1 MDEASTPEADIQ
13 GTEPATPADP
23 TRGDDGRFV
32 ATGATE
38 LEAEPATNDE
48 PDAPG
53 DETPEPEPKP
63 SGFEKRISKLTY
75 QAREAERQAAYWRGQ
90 AEAKGGGAPQQGAAQ
105 PEATD
110 GPPKQ
115 ESFETYDEYLR
126 ALTRHEIRTEMA
138 QERQKLTRDLEGR
151 ELQGGFEKRVEAVRA
166 KHEDFDEV
174 AFANDHQVSPTMRD
188 AIMNTQDGAEIAY
201 WLGQHHDES
210 NRIARLSPN
219 HQILELGRIS
229 ARLAAPPPA
238 PPPRLASTAPAPIT
252 PVKAGGKAVEGL
264 RDDLPIGEWMRRREE
279 EVRRRHKR

>member
-1 MDEASTPEADIQ
+1 MEATLPENDTQ
-13 GTEPATPADP
+13 GTEPEDTTVVP
-23 TRGDDGRFV
+23 
-32 ATGATE
+32 GAAE
-38 LEAEPATNDE
+38 PEAEPAQPD
-48 PDAPG
+48 PDAPATG
-53 DETPEPEPKP
+53 DQPEPKP
-63 SGFEKRISKLTY
+63 PKPSGVEKRISELRW
-75 QAREAERQAAYWRGQ
+75 QAGQAERKAAYWQGI
-90 AEAKGGGAPQQGAAQ
+90 AEAKGGAPAPQQGAPDSAK
-105 PEATD
+105 D

-174 AFANDHQVSPTMRD
+174 AFSNDHQVSPTMRD
-188 AIMNTQDGAEIAY
+188 GIMNMDDGAEIAY
-201 WLGQHHDES
+201 WLGQNHEES

-238 PPPRLASTAPAPIT
+238 PPPRPASAAPAPIT

-264 RDDLPIGEWMRRREE
+264 REDLPIGEWMKRRTT
-279 EVRRRHKR
+279 EVRKR

>member
-1 MDEASTPEADIQ
+1 MDEQTLPEETQ
-13 GTEPATPADP
+13 GTEPVTPADP

-38 LEAEPATNDE
+38 PEAEPATNDE

-53 DETPEPEPKP
+53 DETPEPQSKP
-63 SGFEKRISKLTY
+63 SGVDRRISKLVY
-75 QAREAERQAAYWRGQ
+75 QAREAERREAYWRGI
-90 AEAKGGGAPQQGAAQ
+90 AEAKSGQGPQQGAPPA
-105 PEATD
+105 ATE

-115 ESFETYDEYLR
+115 ESFDTYDEYLR

-151 ELQGGFEKRVEAVRA
+151 ELQGGFERRVEAVRA

-174 AFANDHQVSPTMRD
+174 AFGNDHQVSPTMRD
-188 AIMNTQDGAEIAY
+188 AILNTQDGAEIAY
-201 WLGQHHDES
+201 WLGQNHEES

-238 PPPRLASTAPAPIT
+238 PPRPASTAPTPIT

-279 EVRRRHKR
+279 QIRRRQ

>member
-1 MDEASTPEADIQ
+1 METLPEDEVQ
-13 GTEPATPADP
+13 GTEPEVEAVVPGT
-23 TRGDDGRFV
+23 
-32 ATGATE
+32 TE
-38 LEAEPATNDE
+38 PEAEPVETD

-53 DETPEPEPKP
+53 DETPEPPPKP
-63 SGFEKRISKLTY
+63 SGVDRRISKLVY

-105 PEATD
+105 PAATD

-151 ELQGGFEKRVEAVRA
+151 ELQGGFEKRVAAVRE
-166 KHEDFDEV
+166 KHADFDEV
-174 AFANDHQVSPTMRD
+174 AFSDDHQVSSTMRD
-188 AIMNTQDGAEIAY
+188 GIMNMDDGAEIAY
-201 WLGQHHDES
+201 WLGQNHDES

-238 PPPRLASTAPAPIT
+238 APKPQASAAPAPI
-252 PVKAGGKAVEGL
+252 K
-264 RDDLPIGEWMRRREE
+264 PIRGTDGTFQKDPERMSDAEWWRSQ
-279 EVRRRHKR
+279 KRSTR